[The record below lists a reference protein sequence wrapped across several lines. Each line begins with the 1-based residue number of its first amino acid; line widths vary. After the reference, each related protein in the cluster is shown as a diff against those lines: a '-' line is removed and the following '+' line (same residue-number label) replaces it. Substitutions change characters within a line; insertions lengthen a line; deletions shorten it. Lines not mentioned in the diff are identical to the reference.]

1 MPQLKNY
8 IYHIFRDFYIL
19 YIFILADL
27 LLTYGAFFRR
37 THYYAAFVLRLGG
50 IREVPFTIDA
60 SRLARS
66 FGSREG
72 LRTRSG

>member
-1 MPQLKNY
+1 M
-8 IYHIFRDFYIL
+8 HSYIL
-19 YIFILADL
+19 YIYILANL
-27 LLTYGAFFRR
+27 LLYGGAFFYLA
-37 THYYAAFVLRLGG
+37 HYRAALCLQLGG
-50 IREVPFTIDA
+50 IKEAPFTIDA